1 MRLADRRK
9 PLPAEQTC
17 DAIVIGAG
25 LAGTA
30 AALQLLDAGFKVAL
44 FERGRLPRHKLC
56 GEFLSTE
63 VQATFERLGVLDA
76 VMAAGAVPIRRTKLT
91 AADGSVLTA
100 PLPGTALG
108 LSRYR
113 LDELLVHAVEQR
125 GGVVWQETPIVKVSG
140 SMEDGFKV
148 FSRSTTYEAR
158 IVVGAYGRRDTLD
171 RKLGRAFIEDRT
183 PLMGFKAHFV
193 VEDGASDLDDWI
205 ELHAFEG
212 GYCGMSHAENHL
224 VNACWITHRDTF
236 HAAGSTP
243 DGMIASTFITNPH
256 LRDRFAQFRRVSKS
270 YEAVSQITFVNK
282 PLVEQGVF
290 MVGDAAGMIAPLC
303 GDGMGMALTGAE
315 VLADALIP
323 YLQGG
328 TSTRA
333 VQRRYERAWRRT
345 YATRMQLSRWM
356 HRLYVRPAM
365 ASLALR
371 LGQRLPSAAQTLIRA
386 TRG

>member
-1 MRLADRRK
+1 MRLAYRRN
-9 PLPAEQTC
+9 PLPAEQQF

-30 AALQLLDAGFKVAL
+30 TALQLLDAGFRVAV

-91 AADGSVLTA
+91 AADGTALTA

-125 GGVVWQETPIVKVSG
+125 GGVVRQETPIVKVSG
-140 SMEDGFKV
+140 SMEEGFKV
-148 FSRSTTYEAR
+148 FSRNATYEAR
-158 IVVGAYGRRDTLD
+158 LVVGAYGRRDTLD

-193 VEDGASDLDDWI
+193 IEAGESDLDDWI

-224 VNACWITHRDTF
+224 VNVCWITHRDTF

-243 DGMIASTFITNPH
+243 DGMIDSTFTTNPH
-256 LRDRFAQFRRVSKS
+256 LRDRFAQFRRVSKG

-315 VLADALIP
+315 VLAEALIP
-323 YLQGG
+323 YLQEN
-328 TSTRA
+328 TSARSA
-333 VQRRYERAWRRT
+333 QRRYERAWRRT

-371 LGQRLPSAAQTLIRA
+371 LGQRIPSAAHTLIRA